1 MKFFYGLK
9 PFNKTNLKI
18 KIDLI
23 EVELDYMVCST
34 IHESE
39 DVKSVMPAS
48 EQLQNLDKLEIDF
61 WGTIVMVD
69 ESHHSSLPSST
80 SEIDWKIVITFVV
93 EGKARLPKKNW
104 RETYAPPIY
113 ETKVTHPVEESKTM
127 KKVVKLIFFLRI
139 LY

>member
-61 WGTIVMVD
+61 
-69 ESHHSSLPSST
+69 
-80 SEIDWKIVITFVV
+80 
-93 EGKARLPKKNW
+93 
-104 RETYAPPIY
+104 
-113 ETKVTHPVEESKTM
+113 
-127 KKVVKLIFFLRI
+127 
-139 LY
+139 